1 MRVSKELLIAQP
13 QNKGRHI
20 VILGAGASVAAFP
33 YGDANGKKLPAMDN
47 IIEVV
52 GLEAILD
59 RARIKYK
66 GRNFET
72 IYSELY
78 ASNPK
83 SVFLEE
89 IEKTVH
95 SYFSSLELPDRPTL
109 YDHLL
114 LSLRPKD
121 LIATFNWD
129 PFLFD
134 AWERTMPIT
143 QQAPKIAYLHGNVRI
158 GYCLKHRIK
167 GDNNTTCTECGK
179 ELTPSKLL
187 YPVTAKNY
195 SKDPFIKS
203 EWAQFRYYLKHAF
216 TLTIFGYGAPTT
228 DREAVKIMRS
238 AWAKKERFISRVE
251 IIDIKDKGVLW
262 KQWDPFIIRTYLDHE
277 MDFYLSRL
285 GSFPRRTCEAL
296 LEQTVYGLFV
306 QANPIPKQADFNE
319 LISWTKPMV
328 EAEQAISKSP

>member
-1 MRVSKELLIAQP
+1 
-13 QNKGRHI
+13 
-20 VILGAGASVAAFP
+20 
-33 YGDANGKKLPAMDN
+33 
-47 IIEVV
+47 
-52 GLEAILD
+52 
-59 RARIKYK
+59 
-66 GRNFET
+66 
-72 IYSELY
+72 
-78 ASNPK
+78 
-83 SVFLEE
+83 
-89 IEKTVH
+89 
-95 SYFSSLELPDRPTL
+95 
-109 YDHLL
+109 
-114 LSLRPKD
+114 
-121 LIATFNWD
+121 
-129 PFLFD
+129 
-134 AWERTMPIT
+134 
-143 QQAPKIAYLHGNVRI
+143 
-158 GYCLKHRIK
+158 
-167 GDNNTTCTECGK
+167 
-179 ELTPSKLL
+179 LL

-306 QANPIPKQADFNE
+306 QANPIPTQADFNE